1 MRWAR
6 DVINDLNDF
15 GFNTSSLTQRLLLR
29 ECNALSI
36 GETDGLDYLDQAFTQ
51 LFERL
56 DIVLDS
62 FPPLVEHRE
71 AFFRSSNVRIERLKK
86 DGASYITDISFF
98 RKVFRERTG
107 VTVSTIHGVKGA
119 EFDVVIAF
127 GLLEGMVP
135 HFNEATGQ
143 VAAKKLLYVIGS
155 RARKHL
161 HLISEVGR
169 PRGRY
174 AHYVATE
181 VLDSCAFS
189 YNEC

>member
-1 MRWAR
+1 M
-6 DVINDLNDF
+6 
-15 GFNTSSLTQRLLLR
+15 
-29 ECNALSI
+29 
-36 GETDGLDYLDQAFTQ
+36 
-51 LFERL
+51 
-56 DIVLDS
+56 
-62 FPPLVEHRE
+62 
-71 AFFRSSNVRIERLKK
+71 
-86 DGASYITDISFF
+86 
-98 RKVFRERTG
+98 ERTG

-189 YNEC
+189 YNEILIRKSLKSWLFPLAECGTA